1 MDELMTIQAQLKQRD
16 DHLKHG
22 IRDMQKEKET
32 LEEQLQVILTNT
44 DVLENWLR
52 INDKPDRKV
61 EVDDVFEPSD
71 GLSKQMLDCTSA
83 DLAVEDILYS
93 LDKAVQEGSIS
104 VDIYLKHVRSLARE
118 QFFHRAISTKIREA
132 QLQTQVDKMA
142 ARYGS

>member
-16 DHLKHG
+16 DRLKHG
-22 IRDMQKEKET
+22 IRDMQKEKEA

-61 EVDDVFEPSD
+61 EVDDVFEPCD